1 LIFLGNF
8 PDDFC
13 KNLPKFP
20 KRLGKKVGATLHIKT
35 EKIKKTTFC
44 CPELFLI
51 CYNQFNFTIRIK
63 GTIMFGIFDSKSNVA
78 EAKIFFGSTEAT
90 KTLKTERKSPYDGTI
105 VSTAP
110 LCDADDTTKALHIA
124 KDASKTAAA
133 SPLSQRILWL
143 EDVARRLM
151 EERENFAMMLSKE
164 VAKPIAFSRIEVE
177 RCAETIKLTALELA
191 NLHGETIPT
200 DIMPSGKKTM
210 AYFKREPVG
219 VVACI
224 TPFNFPLNL
233 VAHKIAPALG
243 AGNTV
248 VLKPTPEAPM
258 TAYMLAKLF
267 VESKYAVKD
276 ALSVVYG
283 DAEVGSTLVKSPI
296 PRVISFTGSVPV
308 GKIIMSQ
315 AGIKKVSLELGGN
328 AATYIDKSA
337 DLELAAA
344 RCAYGAFYNS
354 GQVCISLQRIYV
366 HEEVYKAFAQLL
378 AKETKKL
385 KVGSP
390 YEEDTFM
397 GPLIDEESR
406 HRAKS
411 WVASAKN
418 EGAKVVAGGEEV
430 EGIFPP
436 TVMADV
442 TDEMKIICEEVFAPI
457 VSLVAVPDYEIAI
470 KKMNDSPYGLQFSI
484 FTNDLKMTQCFI
496 DDAACGG
503 VVINDIPTLRFDVQP
518 YGGSKL
524 SGVGREGP
532 RWALEEF
539 TEIKSVV
546 IC

>member
-1 LIFLGNF
+1 
-8 PDDFC
+8 
-13 KNLPKFP
+13 
-20 KRLGKKVGATLHIKT
+20 
-35 EKIKKTTFC
+35 
-44 CPELFLI
+44 
-51 CYNQFNFTIRIK
+51 
-63 GTIMFGIFDSKSNVA
+63 MFD
-78 EAKIFFGSTEAT
+78 EAKIFFGSTEET
-90 KTLKTERKSPYDGTI
+90 KTDKTERRSPYDNNV
-105 VSTAP
+105 VSIAQACT
-110 LCDADDTTKALHIA
+110 ADDTTRALKIA
-124 KDASKTAAA
+124 RDAAKTAAGT
-133 SPLSQRILWL
+133 PLSQRILWL
-143 EDVARRLM
+143 EDVAEKLQ
-151 EERENFAMMLSKE
+151 ENKEAFALTLTRE
-164 VAKPIAFSRIEVE
+164 VAKPISFSRIEVD
-177 RCAETIKLTALELA
+177 RCIETIKVTVLELA
-191 NLHGETIPT
+191 GLSGETIPT
-200 DIMPSGKKTM
+200 DIMPSGKKTL

-267 VESKYAVKD
+267 VTSPYAVKD

-283 DAEVGSTLVKSPI
+283 DAEVGSTLVKSSI

-308 GKIIMSQ
+308 GHIIMSQ

-337 DLELAAA
+337 DLKLAAQ
-344 RCAYGAFYNS
+344 RCAFGAFYNS
-354 GQVCISLQRIYV
+354 GQVCISLQRIYI
-366 HEEVYKAFAQLL
+366 HTEVYEAFAALIAL
-378 AKETKKL
+378 ETEKL

-397 GPLIDEESR
+397 GPLIDSESKE
-406 HRAKS
+406 RAGN
-411 WVASAKN
+411 WIASAKA
-418 EGAKVVAGGEEV
+418 EGARVIAGGEEV
-430 EGIFPP
+430 DGLFPP

-442 TDEMKIICEEVFAPI
+442 TDDMKIICEEVFAPI
-457 VSLVAVPDYEIAI
+457 VSLVAVPDYETAVE
-470 KKMNDSPYGLQFSI
+470 KMNDSPYGLQFSI
-484 FTNDLKMTQCFI
+484 FTNDLKMTRTFI
-496 DDAACGG
+496 DEAQCGG

-532 RWALEEF
+532 KWALEEF